1 MLLTQDI
8 LLIIHFAGLMM
19 GAGGGLGSTVA
30 AGYAAKLPPEQAS
43 VVRGLAPALAR
54 LSTVGLVLMLVTGFG
69 LTAVKYG
76 GFSGMPAMFWA
87 KMVFVAMLTIAA
99 LLIEMTHAQV
109 KAGNVAVAA
118 RLPRL
123 GPVAG
128 LSAFLAMILAA
139 LTFH

>member
-19 GAGGGLGSTVA
+19 GAGGGLGTTLA
-30 AGYAAKLPPEQAS
+30 AGYAAKLPEDQAG

-54 LSTVGLVLMLVTGFG
+54 MATVGLILLLVTGFG
-69 LTAVKYG
+69 LIAVKYG
-76 GFSGMPAMFWA
+76 GFAGMPTTFWA
-87 KMVFVAMLTIAA
+87 KMVFVATLTVAA
-99 LLIEMTHAQV
+99 VLIEMTHAQV
-109 KAGNVAVAA
+109 KAGNPAAAA

-128 LSAFLAMILAA
+128 ISAFLAMI
-139 LTFH
+139 